1 MTSFPN
7 YLEEA
12 LLCPSLGK
20 FRMKLLEATA
30 ANKQCVIDSCGVM
43 WCWECKLIMNT
54 SALYSD
60 RAKTQHTAACT
71 APVVVAKKGTSGYK
85 SVSKPVGDGGSRY
98 RAGWDRDE
106 GFIGTGQEY

>member
-1 MTSFPN
+1 
-7 YLEEA
+7 
-12 LLCPSLGK
+12 
-20 FRMKLLEATA
+20 
-30 ANKQCVIDSCGVM
+30 M